1 MKISIMIKLLL
12 PILFPSWRFFS
23 SIGLSPRIEV
33 GFIEDKNSEPQ
44 EWLPFRPLP
53 KKVNFTLG
61 LQQLFHNPLWN
72 ERLYINTCAE
82 HLFENYSEFR
92 EREIGRRLVSTLSKE
107 MVAVLNKKMVV
118 GGEFQYLVFR
128 IRALE
133 FEAGQV
139 RDDVVFVSKA
149 FALLD
154 AGDKQ

>member
-1 MKISIMIKLLL
+1 MLKLLL

-23 SIGLSPRIEV
+23 SIGPSPRIEV
-33 GFIEDKNSEPQ
+33 GFIADKNSQPQ

-53 KKVNFTLG
+53 KKIKFTLG

-82 HLFENYSEFR
+82 HLFEGYSEFR
-92 EREIGRRLVSTLSKE
+92 EREIGQRLVA
-107 MVAVLNKKMVV
+107 AVLNKEIVV
-118 GGEFQYLVFR
+118 DGEFQYLVFR

-133 FEAGQV
+133 FDAGQV
-139 RDDVVFVSKA
+139 RDDVVFVSKP
-149 FALLD
+149 FSLLD

>member
-1 MKISIMIKLLL
+1 MLKLLL

-23 SIGLSPRIEV
+23 SIGPSPSIEV
-33 GFIEDKNSEPQ
+33 GFAVDKNSEPE

-53 KKVNFTLG
+53 EKDNFPRV

-92 EREIGRRLVSTLSKE
+92 EREIGRRLV
-107 MVAVLNKKMVV
+107 AAALNEEIVV
-118 GGEFQYLVFR
+118 NDKFQYLVFR

-139 RDDVVFVSKA
+139 RDDVVFVSKP
-149 FALLD
+149 FALMD
-154 AGDKQ
+154 AGEKQ

>member
-1 MKISIMIKLLL
+1 MFKHLL

-23 SIGLSPRIEV
+23 SIGPSPRIEV
-33 GFIEDKNSEPQ
+33 GFIADKNSEPL

-53 KKVNFTLG
+53 KKINFTLG
-61 LQQLFHNPLWN
+61 IQQLFHSPLWN

-82 HLFENYSEFR
+82 HLFEDYSEFR
-92 EREIGRRLVSTLSKE
+92 EREIGRRLVA
-107 MVAVLNKKMVV
+107 AVLNKEIVV
-118 GGEFQYLVFR
+118 GGEFRYLVFR

-139 RDDVVFVSKA
+139 RDDVVFVSKP
-149 FALLD
+149 FSLLD

>member
-1 MKISIMIKLLL
+1 MFLKLYL

-23 SIGLSPRIEV
+23 SIGPSPRIDV
-33 GFIEDKNSEPQ
+33 GFVADKNSEPQ

-82 HLFENYSEFR
+82 HLFEGYSEFR
-92 EREIGRRLVSTLSKE
+92 EREIGQRLV
-107 MVAVLNKKMVV
+107 AAALNKKIAVD
-118 GGEFQYLVFR
+118 GEFHYLVFR

-133 FEAGQV
+133 SETGQV
-139 RDDVVFVSKA
+139 REDVVFISKL
-149 FALLD
+149 FELRHV
-154 AGDKQ
+154 GDGQ